1 MCKALQGK
9 YMLLKNTEE
18 IQQALSL
25 NSAERRSN
33 TNYMVETSHCKCG
46 ERRHVVMEPGF
57 EEE

>member
-33 TNYMVETSHCKCG
+33 TNYMV
-46 ERRHVVMEPGF
+46 
-57 EEE
+57 